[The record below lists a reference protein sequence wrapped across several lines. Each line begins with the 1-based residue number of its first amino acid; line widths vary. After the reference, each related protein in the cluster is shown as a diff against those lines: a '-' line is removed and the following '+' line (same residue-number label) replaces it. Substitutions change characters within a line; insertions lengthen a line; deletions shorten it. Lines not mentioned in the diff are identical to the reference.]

1 MTTVGYGD
9 KTPVTFAGR
18 IIGVFW
24 MFAALIVVSSFTA
37 ALTSALTV
45 GQLSGRVQ
53 GPDDLPE
60 VRVTTVAGTTSATWL
75 SDHGI
80 SFSAAKS
87 PADALRS
94 LAADKTDA
102 VVFDAPLLGYLI
114 KTQQQ
119 GKTRLL
125 AQTLQ
130 RQDYVIALPPDSPL
144 REPLNESVL
153 QQVNSPEWQA
163 KLRKVASLGR

>member
-1 MTTVGYGD
+1 
-9 KTPVTFAGR
+9 
-18 IIGVFW
+18 
-24 MFAALIVVSSFTA
+24 
-37 ALTSALTV
+37 
-45 GQLSGRVQ
+45 
-53 GPDDLPE
+53 
-60 VRVTTVAGTTSATWL
+60 
-75 SDHGI
+75 
-80 SFSAAKS
+80 
-87 PADALRS
+87 
-94 LAADKTDA
+94 